1 MEKSRGITDAFP
13 EKSRGITDAFS
24 EKSRGIEAPRARS
37 IGERSLQKKVWLA
50 MLRSMAPEVRVWSIG
65 ASRSMAL

>member
-1 MEKSRGITDAFP
+1 MKNQEESKPSGF
-13 EKSRGITDAFS
+13 
-24 EKSRGIEAPRARS
+24 RS

-65 ASRSMAL
+65 ASRSMAV